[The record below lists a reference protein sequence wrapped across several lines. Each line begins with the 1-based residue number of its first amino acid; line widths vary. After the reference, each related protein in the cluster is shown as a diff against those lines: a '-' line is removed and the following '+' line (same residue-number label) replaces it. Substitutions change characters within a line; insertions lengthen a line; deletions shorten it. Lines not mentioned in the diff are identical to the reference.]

1 MVSCDA
7 QVATASLRQR
17 ADILFVVISLE
28 LSEVRGCWSTLS
40 TPLDTPLM
48 ESMRIIIFLKYCST
62 RKHTV
67 FNPPLLNVMH
77 AQLCHLYNGTEF
89 DQKH

>member
-1 MVSCDA
+1 MVSRDA
-7 QVATASLRQR
+7 QLAMALLQQR

-28 LSEVRGCWSTLS
+28 LSEVTVCWSALS
-40 TPLDTPLM
+40 TPVDTPLM

-67 FNPPLLNVMH
+67 FNP
-77 AQLCHLYNGTEF
+77 AIIKCHVCTVPI
-89 DQKH
+89 QK